1 MQGAINLKPEA
12 QTTLYRVCGGGNES
26 VTVRRISV
34 LVVLIL
40 VIALTAVVVVVVVVV
55 VVGVVV
61 AVGLFLGRQAGPT
74 KKQDCLL
81 Y

>member
-12 QTTLYRVCGGGNES
+12 QTTVYRVCGGGNES

-40 VIALTAVVVVVVVVV
+40 VIALTAVVVVV
-55 VVGVVV
+55 GVVV

>member
-12 QTTLYRVCGGGNES
+12 QTTVYRVCGGGNES

-55 VVGVVV
+55 GVVV